1 MSGPKEKAKAK
12 AKTKTV
18 KEQAQAW
25 RQIGRSSAAQQEEG
39 QEGEEEENKSDDPV
53 VAVEK
58 RGFGKARKFSRMMQA
73 GSIPEDIRRLYEEG
87 SKTAKSPRLFKTEL
101 INRMF
106 TVGKDG
112 TYVLCTDSPEFKSWR
127 RNVDTRF
134 ATAESVGVPYSIM
147 LWQIFQGNEQAM
159 LQAERK
165 GDIYESE
172 GMFHHRKVSAGRT
185 KTSSDDLELSGG
197 AVKLKVDEFSEM
209 SKWLGTREWSKFGNS
224 MLTAAEEEK
233 DGLRTKGQLCLQD
246 VQTPGSFNPG
256 GLSSSARPTK
266 TVKLPWDK
274 VLPTVSE
281 AQAANDRLHRDCS
294 RMVMKVRGGDP
305 DLVTKIK
312 ETMAELTSN
321 MGKLGDC
328 QMWEEVPGS
337 EGNEKSK
344 VESFFA
350 AIAQSTERA
359 NENLEQLKAL
369 CKARG
374 L

>member
-1 MSGPKEKAKAK
+1 MKKTKVKNKPGREAICPSFATKPMSKHFPLQKNTRITSSLVRSQRKKQKQRQRQRQSKSRHRLGGKLGEVQLLNKKKVRKEKKK
-12 AKTKTV
+12 RTK
-18 KEQAQAW
+18 
-25 RQIGRSSAAQQEEG
+25 G
-39 QEGEEEENKSDDPV
+39 DDPV

-172 GMFHHRKVSAGRT
+172 GM
-185 KTSSDDLELSGG
+185 
-197 AVKLKVDEFSEM
+197 
-209 SKWLGTREWSKFGNS
+209 
-224 MLTAAEEEK
+224 
-233 DGLRTKGQLCLQD
+233 
-246 VQTPGSFNPG
+246 
-256 GLSSSARPTK
+256 
-266 TVKLPWDK
+266 
-274 VLPTVSE
+274 
-281 AQAANDRLHRDCS
+281 
-294 RMVMKVRGGDP
+294 
-305 DLVTKIK
+305 
-312 ETMAELTSN
+312 
-321 MGKLGDC
+321 
-328 QMWEEVPGS
+328 VPP
-337 EGNEKSK
+337 
-344 VESFFA
+344 
-350 AIAQSTERA
+350 
-359 NENLEQLKAL
+359 
-369 CKARG
+369 
-374 L
+374 

>member
-1 MSGPKEKAKAK
+1 MRRAVRQPSHQGFSKQSSSTACSQLARMVPMCC
-12 AKTKTV
+12 
-18 KEQAQAW
+18 AQTHL
-25 RQIGRSSAAQQEEG
+25 SSRVGEGMWTHGLPQQS
-39 QEGEEEENKSDDPV
+39 Q
-53 VAVEK
+53 
-58 RGFGKARKFSRMMQA
+58 
-73 GSIPEDIRRLYEEG
+73 
-87 SKTAKSPRLFKTEL
+87 
-101 INRMF
+101 
-106 TVGKDG
+106 
-112 TYVLCTDSPEFKSWR
+112 W
-127 RNVDTRF
+127 
-134 ATAESVGVPYSIM
+134 GVPYSIM

-369 CKARG
+369 CEARG
-374 L
+374 LWTTVVCRAEVLSSGK